1 MDGKHQIGRVVDGR
15 YIVEAML
22 GEGGMGVVLRAQ
34 HKFTGAPVA
43 LKMLRPELVGDAQ
56 LQARFLAESRLP
68 TAIGHPGIAQ
78 VLDAGITPEGE
89 LYLAME
95 LLNGRSLRQ
104 AMYPSIPRDV
114 AIRIGLELLDA
125 LSAAHARGIV
135 HRDLKPENV
144 FLTAPHGTVKLLDF
158 GIAKASAVAAQH
170 TAAGMMLGTLAYMAP
185 EQIHDASTVDARADL
200 WAVGVILY
208 EMFAGRLP
216 YPATDLASIYHA
228 ITSSDPDPITK
239 HLPAAPPA
247 MQHLFMKALA
257 RDRGHRYVSATVMAA
272 DLADLRIGSIPG
284 ASAASPVVQP
294 MPSYSQGVAP
304 TLAPQPTPPPPMPT
318 PPHAA
323 TPVPHS
329 LAPLPP
335 MSPSPMPTQAAVRT
349 ASIPRKKSAL
359 PLVLVGGLLVVGAA
373 IAIGVVAG
381 RKKEPTS
388 TPAGPV
394 AVVAPADGGVAIDGA
409 AVVAGAPDAAAV
421 VAVTP
426 LPPAAATVTGT
437 TGMESVDTSVF
448 SRLVPT
454 TPQTQE
460 SPSTPAGA
468 RTPRPAGGAT
478 AKRAGD
484 SEPAADA
491 HECRKGCEMVKK
503 CGLADTIRECT
514 DACDADTGLKRCVLA
529 YPDSCSQFS
538 SCMLGNECGSQPS
551 GSESCQ
557 TAAQCAF
564 QCSSESC
571 VCGCITEMNPRSSK
585 YMLSLLAC
593 LKICGGDESCQE
605 SKCVKP
611 AEACL
616 AH

>member
-15 YIVEAML
+15 YVVEALL

-43 LKMLRPELVGDAQ
+43 LKMLRPELVGDAH

-95 LLNGRSLRQ
+95 LLTGRSLRQ

-257 RDRGHRYVSATVMAA
+257 RDRGRRYVSATVMAA

-304 TLAPQPTPPPPMPT
+304 TLATPPPPVSTPPYAAPPMPPPPVPTPPPPVPT
-318 PPHAA
+318 PP
-323 TPVPHS
+323 P
-329 LAPLPP
+329 APAITS
-335 MSPSPMPTQAAVRT
+335 MRSS
-349 ASIPRKKSAL
+349 RKQSAL
-359 PLVLVGGLLVVGAA
+359 PLVVVGGLIVVGAA
-373 IAIGVVAG
+373 IGIGVVAG
-381 RKKEPTS
+381 RKGEPPPKRNPGS
-388 TPAGPV
+388 AV
-394 AVVAPADGGVAIDGA
+394 AVAPRDAGTAVAIDGA
-409 AVVAGAPDAAAV
+409 AVVTVAPDAAVV
-421 VAVTP
+421 VAVA
-426 LPPAAATVTGT
+426 PPPDAATVTGK

-454 TPQTQE
+454 APPPPTE
-460 SPSTPAGA
+460 SPAT
-468 RTPRPAGGAT
+468 RTPRPGAT
-478 AKRAGD
+478 ANARQPGA

-491 HECRKGCEMVKK
+491 HECLKGCEMVKK
-503 CGLADTIRECT
+503 CGLAASVGECT
-514 DACDADTGLKRCVLA
+514 RTCDADAGVRRCVLA
-529 YPDSCSQFS
+529 YPDSCAQFS
-538 SCMLGNECGSQPS
+538 SCILGNQCGFQPEGSQ
-551 GSESCQ
+551 SCA
-557 TAAQCAF
+557 TAAQCAV
-564 QCSSESC
+564 QCGDETC
-571 VCGCITEMNPRSSK
+571 TCGCMREMNPRSSK
-585 YMLSLLAC
+585 YMLSMLLC
-593 LKICGGDESCQE
+593 LVGCSGDTQCIEARCTKQ
-605 SKCVKP
+605 V
-611 AEACL
+611 EACL

>member
-1 MDGKHQIGRVVDGR
+1 MEGKYQIGRVVDGR
-15 YIVEAML
+15 YVVEAML

-247 MQHLFMKALA
+247 MQHLFTKALA
-257 RDRGHRYVSATVMAA
+257 RDRGRRYVSATVMAA

-304 TLAPQPTPPPPMPT
+304 TLAHQPTPPPPVPI
-318 PPHAA
+318 PHAA
-323 TPVPHS
+323 TP
-329 LAPLPP
+329 LPP
-335 MSPSPMPTQAAVRT
+335 PLALPPPGAGSQAAVHTSPTR
-349 ASIPRKKSAL
+349 RKKSAL
-359 PLVLVGGLLVVGAA
+359 PLVVIGGLLVVGAA
-373 IAIGVVAG
+373 IGIGVAAG
-381 RKKEPTS
+381 RKKEAAS
-388 TPAGPV
+388 TPAAPV
-394 AVVAPADGGVAIDGA
+394 AVVAPGDGGVAIDGGAVA
-409 AVVAGAPDAAAV
+409 AVTPDAAAGG
-421 VAVTP
+421 AITP
-426 LPPAAATVTGT
+426 PPPDAATVTGK

-454 TPQTQE
+454 APQAPGTTAETP
-460 SPSTPAGA
+460 SSPAGG
-468 RTPRPAGGAT
+468 RPARPGGAT
-478 AKRAGD
+478 AKRPGD
-484 SEPAADA
+484 NEPAAAA
-491 HECRKGCEMVKK
+491 HECHEGCEMVKK

-538 SCMLGNECGSQPS
+538 ACMLGNECGSQPS

-564 QCSSESC
+564 QCSNESC
-571 VCGCITEMNPRSSK
+571 VCGCIGEMNPRSSK
-585 YMLSLLAC
+585 HMLSLLAC
-593 LKICGGDESCQE
+593 LKVCAGDESCLQ
-605 SKCVKP
+605 SKCMKP